1 MIERGQKQVSG
12 VGDTPLI
19 QFNQQTNE
27 VNIGSS
33 TTTLSRDSR
42 ERVKSAVLGLLGDL
56 TAAQE
61 PIIDD
66 SNLVVVEETEGD
78 GDNAEE

>member
-1 MIERGQKQVSG
+1 MRIAWIR
-12 VGDTPLI
+12 
-19 QFNQQTNE
+19 
-27 VNIGSS
+27 SS